1 MVLPT
6 SLSPNTTNFN
16 MIPILPIVVEYL
28 LNKFVPVICFV
39 VAEGGMTPLLDGGG
53 NSRYGGICEGEFS
66 LNERGDLNGLI
77 PRGVCDI
84 FLDRERCEERI
95 DDYTLG

>member
-1 MVLPT
+1 
-6 SLSPNTTNFN
+6 
-16 MIPILPIVVEYL
+16 MIPILPMVMEYL

-39 VAEGGMTPLLDGGG
+39 GGMTLLMLLG

-84 FLDRERCEERI
+84 FFGEELMTTPLVKN
-95 DDYTLG
+95 DVCV